1 MSEVKNL
8 ILKEKPHILGI
19 SESELKKSHHSEK
32 SLKVPGYELL
42 LPKSWDTHG
51 KARLVVYVKKG
62 LVYEH
67 LQDLEHP
74 DTKTIWI
81 KAGFKNMRPIYYSHV
96 YREHTNTLGGSMA
109 AQRTALSMLD
119 QWEDAVMHGN
129 HDTPN
134 EVHIAGDMNL
144 DSLRG
149 RWLESDY

>member
-1 MSEVKNL
+1 
-8 ILKEKPHILGI
+8 
-19 SESELKKSHHSEK
+19 
-32 SLKVPGYELL
+32 
-42 LPKSWDTHG
+42 
-51 KARLVVYVKKG
+51 
-62 LVYEH
+62 
-67 LQDLEHP
+67 
-74 DTKTIWI
+74 
-81 KAGFKNMRPIYYSHV
+81 MRPIYYSHV